1 MSNRLSA
8 GVGDLPCFFNFYL
21 SVKSQIF
28 VCILNNIAVPSEP
41 MHKERTV
48 PDFVFLSECMPLL
61 SITDS
66 KVTGH
71 LHSPAINLLL

>member
-1 MSNRLSA
+1 MSNKLSA
-8 GVGDLPCFFNFYL
+8 GVSDLPCFFNFYFL
-21 SVKSQIF
+21 NPKFLF

-41 MHKERTV
+41 THKERTV

-61 SITDS
+61 SNTDS

-71 LHSPAINLLL
+71 SHSPAINIIL